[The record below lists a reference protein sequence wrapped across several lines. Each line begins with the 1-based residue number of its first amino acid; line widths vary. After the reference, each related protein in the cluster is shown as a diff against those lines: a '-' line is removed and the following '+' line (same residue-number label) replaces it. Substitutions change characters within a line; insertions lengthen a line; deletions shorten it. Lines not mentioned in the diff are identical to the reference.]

1 MNLQVLYQWFE
12 ELSKHLS
19 SMSRWQLKNLA
30 LFSLG
35 VVLAENSQQMTIA
48 RKIAHHQ
55 RVSSV
60 ERRLRRFL
68 SNQKWDIEQFMVE
81 WTRWVLTCLN
91 AKRIHLLVDES
102 KIRNRIG
109 VMMIGVAFEGRCI
122 PLVWRCYKA
131 NSARDYPVERQV
143 GVIVGLLGLVRAGLP
158 DKTKVLLSADRGIG
172 TSPELCRQVDAMGF
186 KYLFRVTK
194 QSKIITAQ
202 GEYTIHDQARPGK
215 IWAACGKVFKKRG
228 RIPAHVR
235 AIWDDGCAA
244 PWILVTNDPSLSGR
258 EYGRRNWQEQSF
270 RDLKSGG
277 WNWSRSFVRCPQRMT
292 RLIAILVIAYA
303 WTLSMGCRA
312 VEQGQVR
319 SLTRCKKGE
328 LRRQWSLFKEGL
340 QYFIEQLARKCV
352 YPQLY
357 FVADRRLC

>member
-1 MNLQVLYQWFE
+1 M
-12 ELSKHLS
+12 
-19 SMSRWQLKNLA
+19 
-30 LFSLG
+30 
-35 VVLAENSQQMTIA
+35 
-48 RKIAHHQ
+48 
-55 RVSSV
+55 
-60 ERRLRRFL
+60 
-68 SNQKWDIEQFMVE
+68 
-81 WTRWVLTCLN
+81 
-91 AKRIHLLVDES
+91 
-102 KIRNRIG
+102 
-109 VMMIGVAFEGRCI
+109 
-122 PLVWRCYKA
+122 
-131 NSARDYPVERQV
+131 

-270 RDLKSGG
+270 
-277 WNWSRSFVRCPQRMT
+277 P
-292 RLIAILVIAYA
+292 RLEERRLELV
-303 WTLSMGCRA
+303 
-312 VEQGQVR
+312 E
-319 SLTRCKKGE
+319 E
-328 LRRQWSLFKEGL
+328 LRPMSAADDPSHR
-340 QYFIEQLARKCV
+340 
-352 YPQLY
+352 YPR
-357 FVADRRLC
+357 DRLCLDTEYGMSGC

>member
-1 MNLQVLYQWFE
+1 M
-12 ELSKHLS
+12 
-19 SMSRWQLKNLA
+19 KNLA

-68 SNQKWDIEQFMVE
+68 SNQKWDIEQFS
-81 WTRWVLTCLN
+81 RWVLLAF

-102 KIRNRIG
+102 KIRKIG
-109 VMMIGVAFEGRCI
+109 VMMIGVASVSRWSGAATRRIAPETIRWIKWESSLACWGLFALACRTRRSLTVSRPWHWHI
-122 PLVWRCYKA
+122 ARIVSSSRCYGL
-131 NSARDYPVERQV
+131 QV
-143 GVIVGLLGLVRAGLP
+143 LVSGYQA
-158 DKTKVLLSADRGIG
+158 
-172 TSPELCRQVDAMGF
+172 EQ
-186 KYLFRVTK
+186 
-194 QSKIITAQ
+194 IITAQ

-235 AIWDDGCAA
+235 AIWDVAA

-312 VEQGQVR
+312 VERVR

-328 LRRQWSLFKEGL
+328 LRRLEP
-340 QYFIEQLARKCV
+340 V
-352 YPQLY
+352 
-357 FVADRRLC
+357 